1 MAAKPLAFGLF
12 AFVMTRWSICGAA
25 ALALLAACGEP
36 PSTTPAP
43 VAPAAAPAP
52 TPLVD
57 VPALAEQAPSV
68 VAQQLGDPT
77 GCESIKYGEKCTYR
91 NKTEVVFI
99 NGLADWITVHADL
112 PYSEEALPLMG
123 FKPAPSSFDNEYVIR
138 WSGEQGTLLIQLAPG
153 SGGRAF
159 FAYVKV
165 RTP

>member
-1 MAAKPLAFGLF
+1 M
-12 AFVMTRWSICGAA
+12 MRWNICCAA
-25 ALALLAACGEP
+25 ALVLLAACGEP
-36 PSTTPAP
+36 PSTTTPAP

-52 TPLVD
+52 TPKPVVD
-57 VPALAEQAPSV
+57 VPALAEQAPPA
-68 VAQQLGDPT
+68 VAQLLGEPLQCDT
-77 GCESIKYGEKCTYR
+77 TSAGQKCVYSD
-91 NKTEVVFI
+91 KTEVVFI

-123 FKPAPSSFDNEYVIR
+123 FQPARASFYNEHVMR

-153 SGGRAF
+153 AGGRAA